1 MEKKNS
7 LLLHSNLHRFQASQK
22 QLEYFDNSTYDI
34 VTPGGNNYR
43 RNIEFIAFNAA
54 SGNML
59 VREKVLFGDNKYEK
73 IYIVSS
79 EGKAEKYN
87 IA

>member
-7 LLLHSNLHRFQASQK
+7 LLFHDNLHRFQASQK
-22 QLEYFDNSTYDI
+22 QLEYFDSSTYDI
-34 VTPGGNNYR
+34 VTPGGNSYR
-43 RNIEFIAFNAA
+43 RNVELIAYNAV

-59 VREKVLFGDNKYEK
+59 VREKVLFGNDKYEK

-79 EGKAEKYN
+79 EGKAEKYG